1 VNEVL
6 ERRFAAIGARLSLAP
21 RPWNGSPRIDVR
33 SDRAGELFD
42 IRFGGN
48 GGDADVE
55 VVDLNARDRIRSAA
69 ATRCMYGWASG
80 SSCRGRHCGSSSRR
94 SCETSR
100 FRAAVASRTSCS
112 SCTARAGTAV
122 WINDGRLPGISE
134 ARYERL
140 TPKQR
145 TKGRWVRFVRDPEV
159 YAKGTVRHP
168 DHATIELPS
177 WHRVLMNTE
186 QGARAMRHVAFLD

>member
-1 VNEVL
+1 MQFVY
-6 ERRFAAIGARLSLAP
+6 RT
-21 RPWNGSPRIDVR
+21 
-33 SDRAGELFD
+33 
-42 IRFGGN
+42 GGT
-48 GGDADVE
+48 G
-55 VVDLNARDRIRSAA
+55 
-69 ATRCMYGWASG
+69 
-80 SSCRGRHCGSSSRR
+80 
-94 SCETSR
+94 
-100 FRAAVASRTSCS
+100 
-112 SCTARAGTAV
+112 V